1 MYVQGMFNVQRLQEL
16 KTYASLLD
24 DDSVMPKQKLEE
36 AIEII
41 EQEQQKIAEINA
53 QAQMMQQRANNFL
66 MEDPE
71 AQAGQIAAAQQV
83 PTM

>member
-1 MYVQGMFNVQRLQEL
+1 
-16 KTYASLLD
+16 
-24 DDSVMPKQKLEE
+24 
-36 AIEII
+36 
-41 EQEQQKIAEINA
+41 
-53 QAQMMQQRANNFL
+53 MMQQRANNFL